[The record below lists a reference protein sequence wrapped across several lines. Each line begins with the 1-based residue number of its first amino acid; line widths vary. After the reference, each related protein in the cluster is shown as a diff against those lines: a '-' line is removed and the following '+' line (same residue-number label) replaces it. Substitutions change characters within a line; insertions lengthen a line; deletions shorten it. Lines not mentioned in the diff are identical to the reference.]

1 MKILESV
8 MFGESTIS
16 SYRNWLKSF
25 ENVFNTGRVRTN
37 VNKINNVNFFI
48 NIKKGSKRIL

>member
-1 MKILESV
+1 
-8 MFGESTIS
+8 MFGESTRS
-16 SYRNWLKSF
+16 SYRNWLKSL

-37 VNKINNVNFFI
+37 VNKVNNVSFFI